1 MELEFQ
7 TIMIDAL
14 TEALQRKVPVSI
26 KNNAN
31 RGIIVIT
38 ATDSKIILSLSK
50 MPGMLLDDLVHILS
64 DALGIGP
71 DLIYDRV
78 SIIKEDFV
86 IYYVVWIRDKE
97 ESRNFVEQEFKGPL
111 NHITFMSPKVIS
123 IIKDAD
129 MQS

>member
-7 TIMIDAL
+7 TIIIDAL

-31 RGIIVIT
+31 KGIIVIT

-50 MPGMLLDDLVHILS
+50 MPGMLDELVHILS
-64 DALGIGP
+64 DALGIEP

-78 SIIKEDFV
+78 SIIKEDYV
-86 IYYVVWIRDKE
+86 IYYVVWIRDDE

-123 IIKDAD
+123 MIKDAD

>member
-1 MELEFQ
+1 MESEFQ
-7 TIMIDAL
+7 TIIIDAL

-26 KNNAN
+26 KNNIN
-31 RGIIVIT
+31 SGIILIT
-38 ATDSKIILSLSK
+38 ATDDKIILSISK
-50 MPGMLLDDLVHILS
+50 MQGLMEDLVHILS

-78 SIIKEDFV
+78 SMIKEDFV
-86 IYYVVWIRDKE
+86 IYYAVWIRDKE
-97 ESRNFVEQEFKGPL
+97 ESRSFVEQEFKVPL
-111 NHITFMSPKVIS
+111 NHITFMSPKAIS

>member
-1 MELEFQ
+1 MELEFK
-7 TIMIDAL
+7 IIVIDAL

-26 KNNAN
+26 KNNTN
-31 RGIIVIT
+31 TGVIVIT
-38 ATDSKIILSLSK
+38 ATDGKIILSLSK
-50 MPGMLLDDLVHILS
+50 MPGMQDELVHILS

-86 IYYVVWIRDKE
+86 IYYVVWISDKE
-97 ESRNFVEQEFKGPL
+97 ECRNFIEQEFKVPL
-111 NHITFMSPKVIS
+111 NHITYMSSKAIS

-129 MQS
+129 LQS

>member
-7 TIMIDAL
+7 TVIIDAL

-31 RGIIVIT
+31 KGIIVIT

-50 MPGMLLDDLVHILS
+50 MPGMLDDLVHILS
-64 DALGIGP
+64 DALGVEP

-78 SIIKEDFV
+78 SIIKEDYV
-86 IYYVVWIRDKE
+86 IYYVVWIRNDE

>member
-7 TIMIDAL
+7 TVIIDAL
-14 TEALQRKVPVSI
+14 TEALQRRVPVSI

-31 RGIIVIT
+31 KGIIVIT

-50 MPGMLLDDLVHILS
+50 MPGMLDDLVHILS
-64 DALGIGP
+64 DALGVEP

-78 SIIKEDFV
+78 SIIKEDYV
-86 IYYVVWIRDKE
+86 IYYVVWIRNDE

>member
-1 MELEFQ
+1 MESEFQ
-7 TIMIDAL
+7 TVIIDAL

-31 RGIIVIT
+31 KGIIVIT

-50 MPGMLLDDLVHILS
+50 MPGMLDDLVHILS
-64 DALGIGP
+64 DALGVEP

-78 SIIKEDFV
+78 SIIKEDYV
-86 IYYVVWIRDKE
+86 IYYVVWIRDDE
-97 ESRNFVEQEFKGPL
+97 ESKNFVEQEFKGPL

-129 MQS
+129 LQS

>member
-1 MELEFQ
+1 MESEFQ
-7 TIMIDAL
+7 TVIIDAL

-31 RGIIVIT
+31 KGIIVIT

-50 MPGMLLDDLVHILS
+50 MPGMLDDLVHILS
-64 DALGIGP
+64 DALGVEP

-78 SIIKEDFV
+78 SIIKEDYV
-86 IYYVVWIRDKE
+86 IYYVVWIRDDE

-129 MQS
+129 LQS